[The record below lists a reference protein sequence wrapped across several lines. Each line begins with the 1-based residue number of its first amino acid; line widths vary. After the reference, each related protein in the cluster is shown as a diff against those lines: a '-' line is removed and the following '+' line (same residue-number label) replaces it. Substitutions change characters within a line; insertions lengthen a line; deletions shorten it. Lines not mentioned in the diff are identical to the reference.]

1 MLNFETLFSSVK
13 SGCSFICKLPEI
25 QINKQMIKSFLEKI
39 YTVAEW
45 EIPWSVFQKQ
55 TKIYSQVYQIL
66 T

>member
-1 MLNFETLFSSVK
+1 
-13 SGCSFICKLPEI
+13 
-25 QINKQMIKSFLEKI
+25 MIKSFLEKI